1 MGLEPHL
8 TPPVL
13 YSTHIHTCSAD
24 AAWSARGLRQATPTS
39 AQRMHTLAD
48 TAGSAETRPE
58 ERSPV
63 ADRRW
68 ASTCT
73 TDRDPQTH
81 DQREGGAG
89 PLGASLGRPPPR
101 RVGRTHALDRRQ
113 KSLVEPANRLDT
125 HRVEAEAQPESPRAR
140 SEQRRFQAALDD
152 REHAGESLRSGRAR
166 RPLDC
171 RSATARHAFGP
182 EGGPTGRSSAWL
194 GGWARADANATR
206 LTERCG
212 RRYATRGGERGEST
226 AGRDRTARACT
237 LWRGGERGATARP
250 ISGICTALASAHS
263 GWRMS
268 RDNLQESAERHDRHV
283 CRGGSNIARRA
294 VAAGQ
299 GDLGR
304 ERFRAGLRG
313 ARFRLYWARLPQRR
327 CAWSLA
333 AHR

>member
-13 YSTHIHTCSAD
+13 YSTHFYICTTD
-24 AAWSARGLRQATPTS
+24 AAWSSRGLRQAGTTS
-39 AQRMHTLAD
+39 IQDMRMLSDA
-48 TAGSAETRPE
+48 AGSAETEPE

-194 GGWARADANATR
+194 GGWARADASATR
-206 LTERCG
+206 LPREEPAGGTRRGAEREERALQGETEPPEPARSGGEG
-212 RRYATRGGERGEST
+212 REERRPVRYLVFVPRSPAHIRGGGCHVTTSRKVPSGTTGMCAE
-226 AGRDRTARACT
+226 AART
-237 LWRGGERGATARP
+237 
-250 ISGICTALASAHS
+250 S
-263 GWRMS
+263 
-268 RDNLQESAERHDRHV
+268 
-283 CRGGSNIARRA
+283 
-294 VAAGQ
+294 
-299 GDLGR
+299 
-304 ERFRAGLRG
+304 RAGLS
-313 ARFRLYWARLPQRR
+313 RLGSVIWAVRDSVQA
-327 CAWSLA
+327 CAECG
-333 AHR
+333 

>member
-13 YSTHIHTCSAD
+13 YSTHFYICTTD
-24 AAWSARGLRQATPTS
+24 AAWSSRGLRQAGTTS
-39 AQRMHTLAD
+39 IQDMRMLSDA
-48 TAGSAETRPE
+48 AGSAETEPE

-140 SEQRRFQAALDD
+140 SEQRRFQAALDASRACRRIASD
-152 REHAGESLRSGRAR
+152 QAGRVGLRTDPQHRHDTRSGGRAGPTGDRRRGWGAGRALTRAR
-166 RPLDC
+166 RGCPE
-171 RSATARHAFGP
+171 RS
-182 EGGPTGRSSAWL
+182 
-194 GGWARADANATR
+194 
-206 LTERCG
+206 
-212 RRYATRGGERGEST
+212 
-226 AGRDRTARACT
+226 
-237 LWRGGERGATARP
+237 
-250 ISGICTALASAHS
+250 
-263 GWRMS
+263 
-268 RDNLQESAERHDRHV
+268 
-283 CRGGSNIARRA
+283 RRA
-294 VAAGQ
+294 VRDAGR
-299 GDLGR
+299 R
-304 ERFRAGLRG
+304 ERREHCRERQNRQSLHALAGRGERSDGPSDIWYLYRAR
-313 ARFRLYWARLPQRR
+313 QRTFGVEDVT
-327 CAWSLA
+327 
-333 AHR
+333 

>member
-13 YSTHIHTCSAD
+13 YSKHFHICSAD
-24 AAWSARGLRQATPTS
+24 ATWSSRGLRQAGTTS
-39 AQRMHTLAD
+39 AQRMRTLAD

-212 RRYATRGGERGEST
+212 RRYATRAERREHCRERWREGGVT
-226 AGRDRTARACT
+226 PGRQQPPVD
-237 LWRGGERGATARP
+237 WGRP
-250 ISGICTALASAHS
+250 SAAHTEQLPGTTPHS
-263 GWRMS
+263 GWRWP
-268 RDNLQESAERHDRHV
+268 RDHLRDAGRTRQACVQRRLEHRAQG
-283 CRGGSNIARRA
+283 CRGWA
-294 VAAGQ
+294 V
-299 GDLGR
+299 
-304 ERFRAGLRG
+304 
-313 ARFRLYWARLPQRR
+313 
-327 CAWSLA
+327 
-333 AHR
+333 

>member
-73 TDRDPQTH
+73 SDRDPQTH
-81 DQREGGAG
+81 AQREGGAG

-101 RVGRTHALDRRQ
+101 RVGRTHALNRRQ
-113 KSLVEPANRLDT
+113 KSLIEPANRLDT

-140 SEQRRFQAALDD
+140 SDQRRFQAALD
-152 REHAGESLRSGRAR
+152 AS
-166 RPLDC
+166 
-171 RSATARHAFGP
+171 
-182 EGGPTGRSSAWL
+182 
-194 GGWARADANATR
+194 
-206 LTERCG
+206 
-212 RRYATRGGERGEST
+212 
-226 AGRDRTARACT
+226 RACLRIALIRPGVGLRTEAQPWLST
-237 LWRGGERGATARP
+237 L
-250 ISGICTALASAHS
+250 
-263 GWRMS
+263 
-268 RDNLQESAERHDRHV
+268 
-283 CRGGSNIARRA
+283 RA
-294 VAAGQ
+294 GK
-299 GDLGR
+299 LGR
-304 ERFRAGLRG
+304 PAIAGVAGGLG
-313 ARFRLYWARLPQRR
+313 AR
-327 CAWSLA
+327 
-333 AHR
+333 